1 MQTIKDFTGN
11 SYLNQTEANQYS
23 TEAIQPEFKKKEKI
37 TSYLDYVY
45 SYPPKIKIKWDRV
58 DELKDDSF
66 ARNNYKFNKQTTP
79 YNDSF
84 EEWFFANVKEEAIT
98 TNYPMSKYLDGFL
111 DKINSSNFFLK
122 KTKKIQK
129 TLEKIPVFVILNGQN
144 EIVLSKP
151 SNNLTTKSVA
161 NYINEKVYDFAGA
174 FDSQV
179 EKQSQMGLFFMNLG
193 DAEKYIKEV
202 AKADFGGTQ
211 TVGLT
216 IHCTSLDSAYKI
228 TREHHP
234 GIDFRFVP
242 DFKEVKNLLK
252 NDIGKSDMII
262 EDEQQQ
268 LRFRTRTANLFP
280 YLKKLGSYLSPS
292 SSFLQRN
299 EYFKGVPIYIV
310 QISHKP
316 RNIIFEQY
324 YKTIGTLDTAYGK
337 AIQSLDS
344 IIGFGHNWIMQ
355 GSLQDA
361 GNSEKFTNF
370 IFFDKTQAAQFVKK
384 QGRNVARYS
393 GSHAPE
399 LASII
404 RKPKIFVYNLE
415 DFLESWED
423 SNSAELATN
432 NTSLPQTIY
441 KTHATHF
448 VSPPQIQ
455 NEVLEIKQ
463 NIKENAFNGV
473 INGFGLK
480 LRTLK
485 RTLEIFFS
493 IY

>member
-242 DFKEVKNLLK
+242 NFNEVKDLLLNK
-252 NDIGKSDMII
+252 IGKADFIV

-268 LRFRTRTANLFP
+268 LRFRRRNINIFP
-280 YLKKLGSYLSPS
+280 YLNKLGNYLLPS
-292 SSFLQRN
+292 NSFLQRN
-299 EYFKGVPIYIV
+299 EYFKGVPIYVV
-310 QISHKP
+310 QLNEKP
-316 RNIIFEQY
+316 RNFGIEQY
-324 YKTIGTLDTAYGK
+324 FNIIGRLDVIYSRLIHYFDYSA
-337 AIQSLDS
+337 
-344 IIGFGHNWIMQ
+344 GFGHNWIMQ
-355 GSLQDA
+355 GSLKSA
-361 GNSEKFTNF
+361 GKADNYVFFEK
-370 IFFDKTQAAQFVKK
+370 DQALKFCKK
-384 QGRNVARYS
+384 NGRKVARYS
-393 GSHAPE
+393 GSR
-399 LASII
+399 ASLLEFMV
-404 RKPKIFVYNLE
+404 RKPKIFIYNLE
-415 DFLESWED
+415 DFIEDWED
-423 SNSAELATN
+423 NLLGEVSSENIKNVFQHGNTYFIPPDNNVKEIQNFSRDFKSSKSNSIA
-432 NTSLPQTIY
+432 
-441 KTHATHF
+441 
-448 VSPPQIQ
+448 Q
-455 NEVLEIKQ
+455 NVNVKF
-463 NIKENAFNGV
+463 KV
-473 INGFGLK
+473 
-480 LRTLK
+480 LK
-485 RTLEIFFS
+485 RALGVFFS
-493 IY
+493 I